1 MKQSPGNNFLSFPN
15 RSDFGLLLNSKY
27 VQNSVLCTYPDAG
40 WKWSKTLQE
49 KEPVSVTR
57 MGPKRKLNAIIDV
70 NVSADSLLAT
80 GVESI
85 VASVFDEAKILEL
98 IQFSKALQTA
108 STAALKATR
117 LAAEVCRGC
126 EKESATRNC
135 CECNYGFCDEET
147 CGAGEC
153 KDCENCICEDC
164 MKLCDFDDGCGGGG
178 CGYPMCGDCYT
189 TTKCEREVG
198 GCQECFD
205 DYQCPDCDQCAGYW

>member
-1 MKQSPGNNFLSFPN
+1 MRGGSGVRLFRK
-15 RSDFGLLLNSKY
+15 K
-27 VQNSVLCTYPDAG
+27 
-40 WKWSKTLQE
+40 E

-57 MGPKRKLNAIIDV
+57 MGPKRILNAIIDV
-70 NVSADSLLAT
+70 DVSADSLLAT

-117 LAAEVCRGC
+117 LAAEVCCGC
-126 EKESATRNC
+126 EEESATRNC